1 MEGWVDLGTAVVK
14 VRSPCPRLCIAA
26 AVAINTTVRGVVW
39 LEPGSSHTA
48 VGRANHSATE
58 TRCLGFS
65 NQCRRFAVFCDNQL
79 ALSTASLQECQ
90 SRTSKRIC
98 SRALGILSICRS
110 SFTHNDRRAVILR
123 SAPSREGV
131 YGLTKRCVLINGRCE
146 PAARCIFCGLSLPCR
161 LSYNTTTAVL
171 NDQSCPWV
179 HFIMCDP
186 TQPNTDTIQDAILTC
201 AWKPT
206 WVSLIYRTEPTT
218 KKWKT
223 EELKS
228 RKWICSEVTVNSPGN
243 PCSRSWRRKRY
254 LRWEGF
260 AEKERFKPVCLII
273 AMYVYHIGLYCIL
286 FRKF

>member
-1 MEGWVDLGTAVVK
+1 MKGWVDLGTVK

-58 TRCLGFS
+58 TWCLRFS
-65 NQCRRFAVFCDNQL
+65 YQCCRYAFFCDNQL
-79 ALSTASLQECQ
+79 TLSTASLQECQ

-110 SFTHNDRRAVILR
+110 SFTHNDRRAVIL
-123 SAPSREGV
+123 SEGV
-131 YGLTKRCVLINGRCE
+131 YGLTKRFVLINGRCE

-179 HFIMCDP
+179 HYVWPDP
-186 TQPNTDTIQDAILTC
+186 TQYN
-201 AWKPT
+201 
-206 WVSLIYRTEPTT
+206 
-218 KKWKT
+218 
-223 EELKS
+223 
-228 RKWICSEVTVNSPGN
+228 
-243 PCSRSWRRKRY
+243 
-254 LRWEGF
+254 
-260 AEKERFKPVCLII
+260 
-273 AMYVYHIGLYCIL
+273 
-286 FRKF
+286 